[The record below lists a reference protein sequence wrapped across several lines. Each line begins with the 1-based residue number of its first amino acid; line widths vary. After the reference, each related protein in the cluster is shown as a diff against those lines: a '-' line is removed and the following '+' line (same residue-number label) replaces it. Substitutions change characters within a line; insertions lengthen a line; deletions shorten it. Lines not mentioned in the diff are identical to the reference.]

1 MLINRH
7 NYETFFLLY
16 ADDELRADERK
27 AVEEFVNENED
38 LKPEL
43 QMLMAAILPAEEI
56 VFADKSFLYKDIVF
70 DAALQEKLLLK
81 IDDELSATELKNVN
95 NILATNKDALQEYN
109 ILLSTKLNAA
119 DKIIFEEKQLLYK
132 KERDNVIAFRF
143 VRWAAAA
150 ALIGF
155 GLFLGK
161 SLFNKNEEVINP
173 VAVKKPT
180 PNNDTK
186 KPTPIIEDVQNN
198 TALITP
204 IKTKTT
210 NNNALVVQNTENENI
225 VVIKKEK
232 TENTSKEKNINNYTQ
247 NKEEV
252 IVVNK
257 TTDKTLPLQK
267 TIIKEEPAQPI
278 ATLKNSIKNK
288 TVLIDENIVPL
299 ETTYTKAASFTDE
312 EKSENKIFYMDEDE
326 VKRSKVGG
334 FFKKVKRLVER
345 TAKIKTGNSISIAGF
360 EIASK

>member
-27 AVEEFVNENED
+27 AVEEFVNDNED

-43 QMLMAAILPAEEI
+43 QMILAAILPAEEI

-81 IDDELSATELKNVN
+81 IDDELSTTELKNVN
-95 NILATNKDALQEYN
+95 DILATNKEAQQEYN
-109 ILLSTKLNAA
+109 ILLGTKLNAA
-119 DKIIFEEKQLLYK
+119 DTIIFEEKHLLYK
-132 KERDNVIAFRF
+132 KERDNVVAFRF

-155 GLFLGK
+155 GLFLGI

-173 VAVKKPT
+173 VAVTKPKQT
-180 PNNDTK
+180 NDTK
-186 KPTPIIEDVQNN
+186 KPTTIIKDIQNN
-198 TALITP
+198 TAVKAATETTS
-204 IKTKTT
+204 KHHTT
-210 NNNALVVQNTENENI
+210 NTNKGDENI
-225 VVIKKEK
+225 VVNKKEES
-232 TENTSKEKNINNYTQ
+232 ENISKEKNINNSTQQ
-247 NKEEV
+247 NKEELL
-252 IVVNK
+252 VVNK
-257 TTDKTLPLQK
+257 IPEKQLPLQK
-267 TIIKEEPAQPI
+267 IIVKDEPVQDI
-278 ATLKNSIKNK
+278 AALKNTIKNK
-288 TVLIDENIVPL
+288 TVLIDDNIVPL
-299 ETTYTKAASFTDE
+299 ENTYANAASFTDE